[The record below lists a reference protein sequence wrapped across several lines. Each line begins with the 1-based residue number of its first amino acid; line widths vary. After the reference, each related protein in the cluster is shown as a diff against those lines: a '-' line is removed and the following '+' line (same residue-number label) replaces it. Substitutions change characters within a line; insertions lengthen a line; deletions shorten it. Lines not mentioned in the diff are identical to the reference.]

1 MTPLLPSEG
10 RAKIIVA
17 DDDPTLLKTLTYILR
32 GQGHEVIAV
41 DGGERL
47 LEVMTREQP
56 DLVMLDIMMP
66 KVDGLQL
73 LERIRATP
81 AWEGIPVLMVSSM
94 PPEDATV
101 RSLGLGA
108 DDFVPKPFRV
118 KELVARVTARLR
130 QSRQMRAVRDHAER
144 REAEARASADDA
156 RVRAEMID
164 ILHEITDTLKPDEI
178 YQILARRVARVL
190 GVTRCSMVLAPPGG
204 DLGIVVA
211 SHDNPMVRNLE
222 IPLAKYPEIR
232 KALAT
237 GSAVLVRDVKTD
249 PLYDDVR
256 RTWAAD
262 GIQVTTRSAIAIPF
276 SLRQEQRGVFF
287 LRTAEADKPLESGD
301 VQFAGAVIGAA
312 VKAIDRAHD
321 LESAITDR
329 ARLLEMAHT
338 DPLTGCLNRRALV
351 ERLQGE
357 VERVK
362 RYDQMLA
369 LLLVDLDNFKDVN
382 DSRGHLT
389 GDAVL
394 RQVGQLLRR
403 EVRAVDMVARFGG
416 DEFVIVLPETAR
428 DGGAIFAERLRR
440 RIAAHDFAEAG
451 EPLYVTASIG
461 VAAIPGPNV
470 DTADALI
477 AQADT
482 SMYAAKGG
490 GRNQVGS

>member
-1 MTPLLPSEG
+1 MTAPLPPEA
-10 RAKIIVA
+10 RAKIVVA

-32 GQGHEVIAV
+32 GQGHEVVPV
-41 DGGERL
+41 DGGEHL
-47 LEVMTREQP
+47 LEILERERP

-81 AWEGIPVLMVSSM
+81 TWEGLPVLMISSM
-94 PPEDATV
+94 PPEDATH

-108 DDFVPKPFRV
+108 DDFVSKPFRV

-130 QSRQMRAVRDHAER
+130 QSRQYRAAREHAER
-144 REAEARASADDA
+144 REAEARAASDEA

-190 GVTRCSMVLAPPGG
+190 GVTRCSMVLAPAGSE
-204 DLGIVVA
+204 LGIVVA

-222 IPLAKYPEIR
+222 IQLSKYPEVNR
-232 KALAT
+232 ALQT
-237 GSAVLVRDVKTD
+237 GQPVLVRDVHSD
-249 PLYDDVR
+249 PLYEDVR
-256 RTWAAD
+256 RTWAEEN
-262 GIQVTTRSAIAIPF
+262 IEVPTRSVIAIPF
-276 SLRQEQRGVFF
+276 SLRQEQQGVFF
-287 LRTAEADKPLESGD
+287 LRTTDADQPLEEAD
-301 VQFAGAVIGAA
+301 VHFAGAVIGAA

-338 DPLTGCLNRRALV
+338 DPLTGCLNRRGLV
-351 ERLQGE
+351 ERLQAE
-357 VERVK
+357 VERVR
-362 RYDQMLA
+362 RYNQLLA

-382 DSRGHLT
+382 DGRGHLA

-403 EVRAVDMVARFGG
+403 EVRAVDMVARYGG
-416 DEFVIVLPETAR
+416 DEFVVVLPETTR
-428 DGGAIFAERLRR
+428 EGGAVFAERLRQ

-461 VAAIPGPNV
+461 VAAIPGPAV
-470 DTADALI
+470 DSADALI
-477 AQADT
+477 AQADS
-482 SMYAAKGG
+482 SMYSAKGS